1 MDDSRLV
8 AMVASIICAETCGLT
23 SECKSRE
30 AAAALFAQGYLA
42 GGVSDAGLKAAMA
55 KAAEL
60 GIMGSES
67 DFRLIL
73 AAASAMS
80 VQTVS

>member
-1 MDDSRLV
+1 MDDNRLV
-8 AMVASIICAETCGLT
+8 ARVASIICSETCGLT

-42 GGVSDAGLKAAMA
+42 GGVSEAGLEAAMTKA
-55 KAAEL
+55 KEL
-60 GIMGSES
+60 GLAGTRD

-73 AAASAMS
+73 MAALSKPAS
-80 VQTVS
+80 

>member
-1 MDDSRLV
+1 MTDNEKLQAR
-8 AMVASIICAETCGLT
+8 VASIICAETCGLT

-30 AAAALFAQGYLA
+30 AAAALFAQGYLS
-42 GGVSDAGLKAAMA
+42 GGLTDEGLKAAMA

-60 GIMGSES
+60 GVKGSED

-73 AAASAMS
+73 AAALAG
-80 VQTVS
+80 TPKF